1 MRVRFFA
8 TMAAV
13 VAASIVNATSIDS
26 EDLLEKRQ
34 SYDPLSLAEIKSFA
48 DVPAYS
54 EADTE
59 ADLDSDSD
67 AWVDVDSDSD
77 AEDESLA

>member
-13 VAASIVNATSIDS
+13 IAANIVNATSVDS
-26 EDLLEKRQ
+26 EDLLDKMQ
-34 SYDPLSLAEIKSFA
+34 YDPLSLAEAHSFA

-59 ADLDSDSD
+59 ADIDSDSD

-77 AEDESLA
+77 AEEDSLA